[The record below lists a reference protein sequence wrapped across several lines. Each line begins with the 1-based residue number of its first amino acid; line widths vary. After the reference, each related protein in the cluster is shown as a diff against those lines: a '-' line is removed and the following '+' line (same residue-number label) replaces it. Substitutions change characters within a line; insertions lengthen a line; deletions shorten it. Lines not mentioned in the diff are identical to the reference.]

1 MSCYASSLSVCINV
15 FYDRFL
21 DGLVKAIRQKPQQ
34 CFWWPRFIAVCDF
47 IDRMNS
53 GRELPKAGRAARS

>member
-21 DGLVKAIRQKPQQ
+21 DGLVKAIRQKPQH
-34 CFWWPRFIAVCDF
+34 A
-47 IDRMNS
+47 S
-53 GRELPKAGRAARS
+53 GGLDLLLFAISLTV